1 MQDQNEARAEARIR
15 ALKDRIARLGPMRP
29 GLLTVQYKDPARRR
43 GAYRQISY
51 TFQRR
56 SRSDYVRPDDLP
68 RIRAELKNYARFKQL
83 CERLVAESLGLSK
96 LRSSASRNSATGR
109 ARPPPNPPMK
119 SRLEGSGR
127 KRDGRKRRC
136 ARARVG
142 I

>member
-56 SRSDYVRPDDLP
+56 SRSDYVRTDDLP

-83 CERLVAESLGLSK
+83 CERLVAESLALSK
-96 LRSSASRNSATGR
+96 LRSSASRNR
-109 ARPPPNPPMK
+109 PRPP
-119 SRLEGSGR
+119 S
-127 KRDGRKRRC
+127 
-136 ARARVG
+136 A
-142 I
+142 

>member
-68 RIRAELKNYARFKQL
+68 RIRAEVEQKKEIIQAYAVREGRLIPFTMRLGELTDDERQIILDGCLINY
-83 CERLVAESLGLSK
+83 
-96 LRSSASRNSATGR
+96 N
-109 ARPPPNPPMK
+109 
-119 SRLEGSGR
+119 
-127 KRDGRKRRC
+127 
-136 ARARVG
+136 RVK
-142 I
+142 

>member
-83 CERLVAESLGLSK
+83 CERLVAESLALSK
-96 LRSSASRNSATGR
+96 LRSNRP
-109 ARPPPNPPMK
+109 RPP
-119 SRLEGSGR
+119 S
-127 KRDGRKRRC
+127 
-136 ARARVG
+136 A
-142 I
+142 